1 MTLEA
6 DLKVL
11 GWEIWDR
18 WREHGRRSG
27 SMELTAA
34 ELDYLYALLSTTEGM
49 RLTELAALLRVS
61 KASASTMV
69 SKLEARGYL
78 QRTACPEDGRAVHLH
93 PTDRARQIEREEH
106 DVYAETAAALR
117 QGLDEHERRE
127 LERLLDKACQGLG
140 RGD

>member
-1 MTLEA
+1 MTLET

-11 GWEIWDR
+11 GWEIWNR

-34 ELDYLYALLSTTEGM
+34 ELDYLYALLSASEGM
-49 RLTELAALLRVS
+49 RLTELATLLRVS

-78 QRTACPEDGRAVHLH
+78 RRSACPGDGRAVLLH
-93 PTDRARQIEREEH
+93 PTDKARHIEKEEH
-106 DVYAETAAALR
+106 DVYAETATALR

-127 LERLLDKACQGLG
+127 LERLLDKACQGLR

>member
-6 DLKVL
+6 DLKNL
-11 GWEIWDR
+11 GWEIWNR

-34 ELDYLYALLSTTEGM
+34 ELDYLYALLSTPDGM
-49 RLTELAALLRVS
+49 RLTQLAALLRVS

-78 QRTACPEDGRAVHLH
+78 HRSACPEDGRAVLLH
-93 PTDRARQIEREEH
+93 ATDKARHIEKEEH

-127 LERLLDKACQGLG
+127 LERLLDKACKGF
-140 RGD
+140 RRDD